1 MKMIQIFGKVTYGPF
16 PMPFPSVNCA
26 SECFNLDYCILSW
39 RPLSGCCYHYSY
51 VNQPDTITFVETG
64 KGENSIMAFK
74 INYLKLGEFACLP
87 LAFVI
92 LFGGAHLPTVT
103 TISTIITGT
112 TCPITYTE
120 MNFTMTI
127 PTDDTYSWKKI
138 GNSWGLNGFR
148 DGWTR
153 FNRTSGISVCMKAF
167 NVPNLWRST
176 ALTWCEQENAIF
188 VGMASIEES
197 QWVHDQLDSS
207 YNYYAYWVDGTLIC
221 STTCNFSMLNYTD
234 GFTTGSAALETTTNV
249 HFVPGGNYD
258 HLLYLGVTTLHN
270 VSCKWPTDG
279 FQRLACLPKAKNQ
292 KFSADSYRSRAQ
304 NSVRTKPFTVSTGHT
319 TSERSSTDRK
329 NQKKKKQ
336 PRATSRLDFR
346 QMDMKREKCD
356 ENIESKEP
364 GDKNRINAIAVNVS
378 YSF

>member
-1 MKMIQIFGKVTYGPF
+1 MKMIQIFEKVTYGPF

-74 INYLKLGEFACLP
+74 
-87 LAFVI
+87 
-92 LFGGAHLPTVT
+92 
-103 TISTIITGT
+103 TIITGT

-249 HFVPGGNYD
+249 HFELRPFVVFRSNYATQCILQVVD
-258 HLLYLGVTTLHN
+258 LLLM
-270 VSCKWPTDG
+270 
-279 FQRLACLPKAKNQ
+279 
-292 KFSADSYRSRAQ
+292 
-304 NSVRTKPFTVSTGHT
+304 
-319 TSERSSTDRK
+319 E
-329 NQKKKKQ
+329 
-336 PRATSRLDFR
+336 
-346 QMDMKREKCD
+346 
-356 ENIESKEP
+356 
-364 GDKNRINAIAVNVS
+364 
-378 YSF
+378 